1 MMEMQQK
8 LMDMGQKLLD
18 HPVYIY
24 LGFVA
29 LVIIVGAYIGT
40 LWMEQILTARRRVHK
55 RVVPLDK
62 LSKLD
67 RETRERNGKSVA
79 SILAQKTNELYTA
92 SDPKSTKKLKLQMIR
107 GGFFQPNAA
116 GVYLFMRPVLAA
128 LLGFFS
134 FVYITF
140 YHADWTFTN
149 TLLGTGA
156 GAVLGYLAPQFYLAR
171 RISRLALINRQG
183 FPDFMDLM
191 IVCVEAGLSM
201 EAAISRI
208 ATEIESSYPNLSMHL
223 SIAAL
228 EVRSGRT
235 LEEALE
241 HMADRIGLDDVKSFA
256 TLLKQSKELGTSLAG
271 ALKVYSDDMRDKRMS
286 LAEEKAH
293 ALPAKMSVPVTL
305 CILPVILIIAALPV
319 AFKVSTGG

>member
-1 MMEMQQK
+1 MEMLQQ
-8 LMDMGQKLLD
+8 LAD
-18 HPVYIY
+18 HPVLIY
-24 LGFVA
+24 LAVVA
-29 LVIIVGAYIGT
+29 AAVIGISYIGA
-40 LWMEQILTARRRVHK
+40 LWADKILTARRRVHK

-79 SILAQKTNELYTA
+79 TMLAEKTNDLYAA
-92 SDPKSTKKLKLQMIR
+92 SDPNSTRKLKIQMIR

-116 GVYLFMRPVLAA
+116 GVYLFMRPIFAA
-128 LLGFFS
+128 VFGVIA
-134 FVYITF
+134 FVYVSL
-140 YHADWTFTN
+140 YHSDWTVMN
-149 TLLGTGA
+149 TLLATGS
-156 GAVLGYLAPQFYLAR
+156 GAIGGYLLPQFYLSR
-171 RISRLALINRQG
+171 RIKKLALINRSG

-208 ATEIESSYPNLSMHL
+208 AAEIESSYPNLAMHL

-256 TLLKQSKELGTSLAG
+256 ILLKQSKELGTSLAG

-319 AFKVSTGG
+319 AFKVANGG